1 MGATSFLDTKTP
13 DMKKYDNS
21 DILILTLA
29 DTWQKF
35 RVHNISRQSYE
46 NKMLWK
52 LKMTYDK
59 SKKAFLSQG
68 FYSVFF
74 IFFEMIEMI
83 EMPLKIFLSTSITIK
98 IIKQKFCKLPHSWH
112 QVTPLTCHSDLGLSG

>member
-1 MGATSFLDTKTP
+1 
-13 DMKKYDNS
+13 MKQCDNS
-21 DILILTLA
+21 DFLILTLA
-29 DTWQKF
+29 HTWQKF

-52 LKMTYDK
+52 LKMTYGE

-74 IFFEMIEMI
+74 IFFE
-83 EMPLKIFLSTSITIK
+83 KI
-98 IIKQKFCKLPHSWH
+98 
-112 QVTPLTCHSDLGLSG
+112 